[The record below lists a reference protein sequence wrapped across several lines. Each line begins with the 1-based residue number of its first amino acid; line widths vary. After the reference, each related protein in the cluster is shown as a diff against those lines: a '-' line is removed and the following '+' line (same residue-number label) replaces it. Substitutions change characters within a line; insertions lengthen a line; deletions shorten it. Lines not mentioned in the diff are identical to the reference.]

1 MSDPPVP
8 PPTSGSSAAG
18 AGGSAADPYAELLTE
33 LDRSVQTIR
42 DAALR
47 LKKAADGMQAVE
59 RNTDRILAST
69 RMLEINVSDLVRDTE
84 GFASW
89 EDDSGS

>member
-1 MSDPPVP
+1 MSAPPVP
-8 PPTSGSSAAG
+8 PPAPGLNAPGLNAPEVG
-18 AGGSAADPYAELLTE
+18 DPYAELLAE
-33 LDRSVQTIR
+33 LDRSVQAIR

-59 RNTDRILAST
+59 RNADRVLAST
-69 RMLEINVSDLVRDTE
+69 RMLEINVSDLLRDSD

-89 EDDSGS
+89 DDHRE

>member
-1 MSDPPVP
+1 MS
-8 PPTSGSSAAG
+8 
-18 AGGSAADPYAELLTE
+18 DPYAELLAE

-47 LKKAADGMQAVE
+47 LKKAAAGMQAVE
-59 RNTDRILAST
+59 RNADRVLAST

-89 EDDSGS
+89 GDGTDS

>member
-1 MSDPPVP
+1 MS
-8 PPTSGSSAAG
+8 
-18 AGGSAADPYAELLTE
+18 DPYAELLSE

-47 LKKAADGMQAVE
+47 LKKAAAGMQAVE
-59 RNTDRILAST
+59 RNADRVLAST

-89 EDDSGS
+89 EDGTDS